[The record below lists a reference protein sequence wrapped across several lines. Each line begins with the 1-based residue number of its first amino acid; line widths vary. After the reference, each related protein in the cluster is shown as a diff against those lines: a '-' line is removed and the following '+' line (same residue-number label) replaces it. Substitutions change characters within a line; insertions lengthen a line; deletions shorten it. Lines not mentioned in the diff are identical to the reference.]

1 MYQIKPHAPN
11 AGQEARMRK
20 RLALKRFLAGMI
32 ALLLGA
38 APAFAQKTAE
48 DPAQILV
55 ALYDDVKA
63 DRLVAWVNADKRG
76 PPLSK
81 GLVALWAKADALA
94 RRRGDELGPV
104 DFDVTTNS
112 QGAPIKSYALKTISR
127 DASRAT
133 IEVALIPDNW
143 LRHSP
148 KENIL
153 RYQLVNEG
161 DRWAI
166 DDISGTIEPHAWSLR
181 GYLTRYLH

>member
-11 AGQEARMRK
+11 AGRKARMRK
-20 RLALKRFLAGMI
+20 RLALKRFLAGVN

-38 APAFAQKTAE
+38 AAAFAQQSAE
-48 DPAQILV
+48 DPEKILV

-63 DRLVAWVNADKRG
+63 DRLVTWVNADKRG

-94 RRRGDELGPV
+94 RRRGDELGPI

-112 QGAPIKSYALKTISR
+112 QGASIKSYALKTISR

-133 IEVALIPDNW
+133 IDVTLIPDNW
-143 LRHSP
+143 QRQSP
-148 KENIL
+148 KENIV
-153 RYQLVNEG
+153 RYQMVLDG

-166 DDISGTIEPHAWSLR
+166 DDISGTIKPHAWSLR